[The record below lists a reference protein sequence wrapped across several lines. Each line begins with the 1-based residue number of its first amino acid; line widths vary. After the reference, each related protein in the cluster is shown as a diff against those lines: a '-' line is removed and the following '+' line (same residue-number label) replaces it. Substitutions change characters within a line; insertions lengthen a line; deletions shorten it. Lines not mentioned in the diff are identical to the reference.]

1 MQSYNSNLIYNI
13 LCTTRESFNINDPF
27 RYIEDDNVIRFEYIN
42 NNIKQLIKRYNIL
55 VSPYVIKVIIYPSTY
70 NRYISI
76 KYTNR
81 YNTIDFNCIEH
92 NIRGIIDFT
101 EYIERADRYIEINK
115 YDIWLGVQFTKSMM
129 NNK

>member
-13 LCTTRESFNINDPF
+13 LCTTRESFNINDLF

-81 YNTIDFNCIEH
+81 YNTIEFNCIEH
-92 NIRGIIDFT
+92 NIRGIIDST

-115 YDIWLGVQFTKSMM
+115 YDIWLGIQFTKSMM

>member
-13 LCTTRESFNINDPF
+13 LCTTRESFNINDTF

-81 YNTIDFNCIEH
+81 YNTIEFNCIEH

-115 YDIWLGVQFTKSMM
+115 YDIWLAVQFTKSMM